1 MRTINIVCI
10 GSLKEKYLREAA
22 AEYEKRLSSYCKL
35 KITELPEYKLPERPS
50 KNEIAKCIE
59 VEGCY
64 IAAKIP
70 QNAVVAAMCIEG
82 DMLSSEAFSERLSAV
97 MSDESASELCF
108 IIGGSYGLSDDIKK
122 RAKFKISLS
131 RMTFTHQISR
141 VLILEQIYRAFQIS
155 TGGKYHK

>member
-1 MRTINIVCI
+1 MRTINIICV
-10 GSLKEKYLREAA
+10 GNLKEKYLREAA
-22 AEYEKRLSSYCKL
+22 AEYEKRLSAYCKL
-35 KITELPEYKLPERPS
+35 KITELSEYKLPDKPS
-50 KNEIAKCIE
+50 AAEIAKCIE
-59 VEGCY
+59 AEGTA

-70 QNAVVAAMCIEG
+70 QNAVIAAMCIEG
-82 DMLSSEAFSERLSAV
+82 EMLSSEGFSIKLENL

-108 IIGGSYGLSDDIKK
+108 VIGGSYGLSDEIKK
-122 RAKFKISLS
+122 KAKFKLSLS

>member
-1 MRTINIVCI
+1 MRTINIICV
-10 GSLKEKYLREAA
+10 GNLKEKYLREAA
-22 AEYEKRLSSYCKL
+22 AEYEKRLSAYCKL
-35 KITELPEYKLPERPS
+35 KITELNEYKLPDKPS
-50 KNEIAKCIE
+50 PSEIAKCIE
-59 VEGCY
+59 TEGAA

-82 DMLSSEAFSERLSAV
+82 EMLSSESFSQKLENL

-108 IIGGSYGLSDDIKK
+108 VIGGSYGLSDEIKK
-122 RAKFKISLS
+122 RAKLKLSLS

>member
-1 MRTINIVCI
+1 MKRILFLALTLSAS
-10 GSLKEKYLREAA
+10 SLFA
-22 AEYEKRLSSYCKL
+22 AEFL
-35 KITELPEYKLPERPS
+35 TFERVDVDPVFRS
-50 KNEIAKCIE
+50 
-59 VEGCY
+59 EGAA

-82 DMLSSEAFSERLSAV
+82 EMLSSESFSQRLENL

-108 IIGGSYGLSDDIKK
+108 VIGGSYGLSDEIKK
-122 RAKFKISLS
+122 RAKLKLSLS
-131 RMTFTHQISR
+131 RMTFTYQISR

>member
-1 MRTINIVCI
+1 MRTINIICV
-10 GSLKEKYLREAA
+10 GNLKEKYLREAA

-35 KITELPEYKLPERPS
+35 KVTEISEYKLS
-50 KNEIAKCIE
+50 DKLSQSEISKCIAY
-59 VEGCY
+59 EGAC
-64 IAAKIP
+64 ISAKIP
-70 QNAVVAAMCIEG
+70 QNAIVIAMCIEG
-82 DMLSSEAFSERLSAV
+82 DTLSSEVFSERLSSLMA
-97 MSDESASELCF
+97 DESASELCF

-122 RAKFKISLS
+122 KAKLKLSLS

>member
-1 MRTINIVCI
+1 MCADKLRTRSVNAHFFLGTWILTAFVC
-10 GSLKEKYLREAA
+10 
-22 AEYEKRLSSYCKL
+22 
-35 KITELPEYKLPERPS
+35 PERRNNPDKPS
-50 KNEIAKCIE
+50 PSEIAKCIE
-59 VEGCY
+59 SEGAA

-70 QNAVVAAMCIEG
+70 QNAVIAAMCIEG
-82 DMLSSEAFSERLSAV
+82 EMLSSESFSQKLENL

-108 IIGGSYGLSDDIKK
+108 VIGGSYGLSDEIKK
-122 RAKFKISLS
+122 RAKLRLSLS